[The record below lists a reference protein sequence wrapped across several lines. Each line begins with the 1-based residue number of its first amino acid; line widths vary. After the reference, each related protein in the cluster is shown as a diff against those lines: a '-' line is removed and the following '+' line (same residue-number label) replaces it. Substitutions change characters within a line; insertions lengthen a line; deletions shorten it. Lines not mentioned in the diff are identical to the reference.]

1 MCPCVC
7 VGLVA
12 KTNLF
17 YLLLFIHI
25 GIVSHRQPSLA
36 QRDLNLYKLYRLVR
50 ENGGMEKVT
59 QELKWQSLYL
69 QMSMPELPNS
79 SYLIKQAYKRYVI
92 YFEYSCF
99 KIIIDGG
106 SLSLSHTHTLSDI

>member
-1 MCPCVC
+1 MCVC
-7 VGLVA
+7 VYDFTLPNLISLYIDWAIQLIGLVA

-17 YLLLFIHI
+17 YLLFIHI

-36 QRDLNLYKLYRLVR
+36 QRDLDLYKLYRLVR

-79 SYLIKQAYKRYVI
+79 SYLIKQAYKR
-92 YFEYSCF
+92 
-99 KIIIDGG
+99 
-106 SLSLSHTHTLSDI
+106 